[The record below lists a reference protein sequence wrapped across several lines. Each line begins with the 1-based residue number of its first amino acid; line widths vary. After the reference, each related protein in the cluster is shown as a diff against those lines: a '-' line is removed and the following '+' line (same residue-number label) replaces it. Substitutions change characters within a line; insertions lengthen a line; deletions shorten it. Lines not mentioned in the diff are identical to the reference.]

1 MSSNRLSY
9 DACAYQDSLQQSTDP
24 LNYML
29 YTGKYE
35 NSAKCRI
42 EFGVVG
48 GNGVSLFTGNLVDL
62 ESDLRGQTRLASQCP
77 RKLYHPTEKSTH
89 PHLANQPSCQ
99 MQYYPTVPVSEQEV
113 HKGCSKEYS
122 CSNNGRGHQGEYYG
136 YNGEYNH
143 NKMKHPPHESYE
155 NKINHPHHGKRSLHE
170 SYENKKKHHHRKHGL
185 HESYENEYENENY
198 ENETSENENYE
209 TENYENE
216 TYENEPYE
224 NEPYE
229 NEYYGEDKPRKPGS
243 YGRGI
248 FASKSGSHG
257 L

>member
-99 MQYYPTVPVSEQEV
+99 MQYYPTVPVPEQKV

-122 CSNNGRGHQGEYYG
+122 CSNNGRGHQEEYYG
-136 YNGEYNH
+136 YNGKYNH
-143 NKMKHPPHESYE
+143 NKMKHNLHKSYE
-155 NKINHPHHGKRSLHE
+155 NKHAHHA
-170 SYENKKKHHHRKHGL
+170 L
-185 HESYENEYENENY
+185 HESYENEYENETY
-198 ENETSENENYE
+198 ENEN
-209 TENYENE
+209 ENE

-224 NEPYE
+224 NESYETEPYE
-229 NEYYGEDKPRKPGS
+229 NEYYGEHKLGAHGHGVLTRK
-243 YGRGI
+243 
-248 FASKSGSHG
+248 
-257 L
+257 